1 MNPSRYKLA
10 IILAVCYAL
19 TWGVASQYAPA
30 DRLLVSGI
38 ISIPLIWLSVTD
50 IEIHEIPDSA
60 TLTVALIGVVFQWKL
75 LGLSLTFLSILVL
88 AGTLYAALHLLG
100 QRYYEH
106 NEVEA
111 LGIGDA
117 KLIGAGA
124 ICVGIDAVWAM
135 IFVAASGGIVAAL
148 LARRRDAAAR
158 GLAFGPF
165 LAYSILVF
173 ILFPDSGPFA
183 S

>member
-1 MNPSRYKLA
+1 MNLSSYKLA
-10 IILAVCYAL
+10 IVLAVCYAA
-19 TWGVASQYAPA
+19 TWGVASQFAAA

-38 ISIPLIWLSVTD
+38 LAIPLIWLSVTD

-60 TLTVALIGVVFQWKL
+60 TLTVAFVGAALQWKL
-75 LGLSLTFLSILVL
+75 HGLGLTFLSILVL
-88 AGTLYAALHLLG
+88 AGTLYAAFHVLG

-106 NEVEA
+106 NEIEA

-117 KLIGAGA
+117 KLIGAGT
-124 ICVGIDAVWAM
+124 ICVGIDSVWAM

-148 LARRRDAAAR
+148 LSRKRGSAAK

-173 ILFPDSGPFA
+173 VLFPVSGPFA
-183 S
+183 P